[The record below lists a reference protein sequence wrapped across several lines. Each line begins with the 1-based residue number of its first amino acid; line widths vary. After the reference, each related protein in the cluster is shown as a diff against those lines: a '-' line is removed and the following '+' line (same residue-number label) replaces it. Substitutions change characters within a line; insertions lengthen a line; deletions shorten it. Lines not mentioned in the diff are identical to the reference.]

1 MSGHADKAAKRNY
14 TRGSHFNQ
22 EPDYPTPATAPGLE
36 DQHEKNMHILRLIRD
51 EPAWALSRI
60 LRCEKLEA
68 ALRDVE
74 TFGDRAAVQIAREAL
89 KP

>member
-1 MSGHADKAAKRNY
+1 MASRDVSAA
-14 TRGSHFNQ
+14 TSFEQ
-22 EPDYPTPATAPGLE
+22 
-36 DQHEKNMHILRLIRD
+36 QHEKNMHILGLIRD
-51 EPAWALSRI
+51 EPAWALTRI

-68 ALRDVE
+68 ALHDVE